1 MKRKAFH
8 RSIQPKTAVIT
19 VNPHGSVAANG
30 DSPPGRPRSL
40 RLDPCCF
47 AAGDLARSLHAGK
60 RRRAIP
66 KPEGNLQGLKPSQL
80 NALSRLFNRRFPAE
94 DVYTIEQAR
103 EMALLSRALG
113 RQVGLLIDRKGRV
126 QMVLVGEAGGILIP
140 ELPRGRT
147 GQERLRGL
155 RLLHTHLS
163 PDGISQEDLMDM
175 LFLRLDAVIALSVN
189 PTGDPVQWQ
198 AAHLLPSGA
207 AGRPYHLDAPQP
219 WDRTAAQF
227 TATAEALEEELARR
241 GEDAR
246 EATDAPRALLV
257 SVAAQPKVLQERNL
271 DELAE
276 LARTAGLTVAGRMAQ
291 RVARVNPRLI
301 LGKGKVAEL
310 EVLALQGR
318 AGMLVFDGELSPAQL
333 HNLADITERKV
344 IDRTQLILDIFAQHA
359 VTRAGKLQVELAQL
373 RYTQPRL
380 VGKNRAMDRLMGGI
394 GGRGP
399 GETKLETDR
408 RKSRERMAR
417 IRKELDQLRR
427 QRAFTRARRSRQGI
441 PLAALVGYTNAGKS
455 TLLNRLTRSDVL
467 AENKLFATLD
477 PTTRRLRFPAE
488 REIILA
494 DTVGFIR
501 NLPKELMDAFRATL
515 EELEAADL
523 LVHVADAS
531 HPDLLQQIAAVETIL
546 AEMELD
552 RVPRLLV
559 LNKWDQLAAPARA
572 ELADAFPLAL
582 PVSAKSGDGL
592 NYLLEQLETDLLTR
606 NRPPV
611 IPDMPFSLN

>member
-1 MKRKAFH
+1 M
-8 RSIQPKTAVIT
+8 
-19 VNPHGSVAANG
+19 
-30 DSPPGRPRSL
+30 
-40 RLDPCCF
+40 
-47 AAGDLARSLHAGK
+47 
-60 RRRAIP
+60 
-66 KPEGNLQGLKPSQL
+66 QGLKPSQL
-80 NALSRLFNRRFPAE
+80 NALNRLFNRRFPAE

-103 EMALLSRALG
+103 ELALLSRALG

-126 QMVLVGEAGGILIP
+126 QMVLVGEAGSILIP

-175 LFLRLDAVIALSVN
+175 LFLRLDAVIALNVN

-207 AGRPYHLDAPQP
+207 AGKPYHLDAPQP

-246 EATDAPRALLV
+246 EAADAPRALLV
-257 SVAAQPKVLQERNL
+257 SVAAQPRILQERNL

-291 RVARVNPRLI
+291 RVAQVNPRLI

-441 PLAALVGYTNAGKS
+441 PLAALVGFTNAGKS

-531 HPDLLQQIAAVETIL
+531 HPDLLQQISAVETIL

-592 NYLLEQLETDLLTR
+592 NSLLEQLETDLLTR

>member
-1 MKRKAFH
+1 M
-8 RSIQPKTAVIT
+8 
-19 VNPHGSVAANG
+19 
-30 DSPPGRPRSL
+30 
-40 RLDPCCF
+40 
-47 AAGDLARSLHAGK
+47 
-60 RRRAIP
+60 
-66 KPEGNLQGLKPSQL
+66 QGLKPSQL
-80 NALSRLFNRRFPAE
+80 NALNRLFNRRFPSE

-103 EMALLSRALG
+103 ELALLSRALG

-126 QMVLVGEAGGILIP
+126 QMVLVGEAGSILIP

-207 AGRPYHLDAPQP
+207 TGKPYHLDAPQP

-246 EATDAPRALLV
+246 EAADAPRALLV
-257 SVAAQPKVLQERNL
+257 SVAAQPRILQERNL

-291 RVARVNPRLI
+291 RVAQVNPRLI

-531 HPDLLQQIAAVETIL
+531 HPDLLQQISAVETIL
-546 AEMELD
+546 AEMGLD